1 MTCSFPFLLSH
12 SSPFCPLSLFRKLS
26 KPLKKEHKHKKNT
39 HSYKHTVET
48 NTSKHYSSPTICVQT
63 LCLLVR
69 SAIPLTY
76 HTLLCSSSL
85 WEPSHPLYCLLSFSF
100 HLNTF
105 PFLVFHI
112 TNYLNC
118 LSYTIPFPLYLKL
131 YYLPVHQTLND
142 PSAGSPTDTLL
153 RLLLPLDI
161 KVQILSAVL
170 CMNHKATSTIFTA
183 LPNR

>member
-1 MTCSFPFLLSH
+1 MRQIRASTTAHPQSVFKPSVFLFALQFHSLITLCYVLPRCENQVIHCIAYFPFLS
-12 SSPFCPLSLFRKLS
+12 
-26 KPLKKEHKHKKNT
+26 T
-39 HSYKHTVET
+39 
-48 NTSKHYSSPTICVQT
+48 
-63 LCLLVR
+63 
-69 SAIPLTY
+69 
-76 HTLLCSSSL
+76 
-85 WEPSHPLYCLLSFSF
+85 
-100 HLNTF
+100 LNTF

-118 LSYTIPFPLYLKL
+118 LSYTIPFPLNLKL

-170 CMNHKATSTIFTA
+170 CMKAQSNIHYFHRITQSVGATGGVYKGQGRNQHNLLTCA
-183 LPNR
+183 Y